1 MSARDM
7 YLMQIIEKYK
17 LTGNNLEEV
26 YDIVCKHLQEVEL
39 TKITLEK
46 MILKKRYDDKKEM
59 NRIQDKL
66 ENIQDELEEFLQNL
80 DKDGSKTE
88 GFE

>member
-1 MSARDM
+1 MSAKDM
-7 YLMQIIEKYK
+7 YLMQIIEQYK
-17 LTGNNLEEV
+17 LTGDNLEEV

-46 MILKKRYDDKKEM
+46 MILKKKYDDKEEM

-66 ENIQDELEEFLQNL
+66 ENIQE
-80 DKDGSKTE
+80 
-88 GFE
+88 